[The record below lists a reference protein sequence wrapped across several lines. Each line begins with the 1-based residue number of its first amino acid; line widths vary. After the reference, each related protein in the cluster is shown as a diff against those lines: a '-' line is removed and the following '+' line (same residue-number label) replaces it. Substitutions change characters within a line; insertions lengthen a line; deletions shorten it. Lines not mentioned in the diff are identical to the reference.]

1 MDLREKRKRELEELK
16 EQRKEE
22 VVAAAV
28 EVFKKQGIENTK
40 MTDIAD
46 AAKVGV
52 ASVYRYFKTK
62 PDLAIEAATMFW
74 IKEIGELYNYY
85 TNEAFLKK
93 NGIDKVKKILEVFLE
108 LYRNHQDFVSFIYEF
123 DNYIIREKIA
133 REKLNDYEKHIVNL
147 KAILLNALESG
158 KEDGTV
164 RRDLIDEQFYFSITH
179 ALMSLCQKLVLR
191 GNVLESD
198 QYVNGEEQ
206 IRTIIDMAVQYI
218 KF

>member
-1 MDLREKRKRELEELK
+1 MDLREKRKREQEELK

-22 VVAAAV
+22 VVEAAV
-28 EVFKKQGIENTK
+28 EVFKKHGIENAK
-40 MTDIAD
+40 MTDIAVE
-46 AAKVGV
+46 AKVGV

-74 IKEIGELYNYY
+74 RKEIGKLYSCY
-85 TNEAFLKK
+85 TNEAFLKMR
-93 NGIDKVKKILEVFLE
+93 GIDKVKEILEVFLK
-108 LYRNHQDFVSFIYEF
+108 LYEDHQDFVSFIYEF
-123 DNYIIREKIA
+123 DNYIIREKIS
-133 REKLNDYEKHIVNL
+133 REKLNDYEKNIVNL
-147 KAILLNALESG
+147 EPVLLNAIDSG
-158 KEDGTV
+158 KKDGTI
-164 RRDLIDEQFYFSITH
+164 RKDLIGEQFYFSVTH

-198 QYVNGEEQ
+198 QYVDGEEQ